1 VTREGWQ
8 ARHEKAARPQEPEAQ
23 PEPLDVHSGGSDV
36 IEALKAHPSVT
47 KIVLGVIDPGRR
59 PAGLSARDVPAGLK
73 VFVRGNGA
81 VQTLFV
87 YTTDRTSVRVSLG
100 LA

>member
-1 VTREGWQ
+1 VTKR
-8 ARHEKAARPQEPEAQ
+8 RVLKSPKLSRSHSTFIPEARA
-23 PEPLDVHSGGSDV
+23 V
-36 IEALKAHPSVT
+36 IESLKAHPAVT

-59 PAGLSARDVPAGLK
+59 PPGVAARDIPAGLK

-87 YTTDRTSVRVSLG
+87 YTTDRLAARQALG

>member
-1 VTREGWQ
+1 MKKRRVLKGDKLSRSHSTFI
-8 ARHEKAARPQEPEAQ
+8 PEAK
-23 PEPLDVHSGGSDV
+23 EV
-36 IEALKAHPSVT
+36 IEALKAHPAVT

-59 PAGLSARDVPAGLK
+59 PTGVSARDVPAGLK

-87 YTTDRTSVRVSLG
+87 YTTDRPAVRRSLG
-100 LA
+100 LAERPA